1 LYGETGRLPPG
12 QLPLSAYPISPRHS
26 GPPLPSPYDAQRT
39 PGYAE
44 EGDYPH
50 HRPSDYKANFDKH
63 FQTNGY
69 QDALQAVG
77 VGTKLRKA
85 EYEGSGD

>member
-1 LYGETGRLPPG
+1 
-12 QLPLSAYPISPRHS
+12 LPLSAYPISPRHN

-44 EGDYPH
+44 DGDYSH

-69 QDALQAVG
+69 QDALQAVRLG
-77 VGTKLRKA
+77 HKPRKQ
-85 EYEGSGD
+85 SGEKK